1 MTEFVKTVS
10 QLVENQFPSFY
21 KEDGPGFVAFVKAYY
36 EFLETTNKYTY
47 KENRDLFDSNDIDDT
62 LDEFLVHFKEKYL
75 ADFPFVI
82 ATDKRFV
89 IKHITDYYQS
99 KGSKQSLEL
108 LMRLLYNEEVDLY
121 IPAEDILKPSDSE
134 WYTPI
139 YIEVNKSPRTR
150 GFVNKQITGASS
162 GATAFVEG
170 IVTKR
175 VDGKLI
181 DVVYLSS
188 LRGNFRRN
196 ERVTD
201 DGIIK
206 DAPKIIGSLTTLTIE
221 LGGRNNV
228 VGDIFD
234 VVTPQGRQG
243 KVRIDGI
250 ENVTGK
256 VDFEI
261 VEGGY
266 GYTNSTS
273 SATATTVYVSDA
285 VLYANNSNTTLNF
298 VKFEPVVQRLETI
311 TLLSATNVN
320 STAVVGNYLV
330 GYSGANTFVA
340 NGYIVSI
347 ANTDSSG
354 NTVSGASANS
364 TIVVQVIGDTTFG
377 DQRRINLTN
386 NQNFVA
392 GEYVEEESEYAFTI
406 SSPTGA
412 FTVGEVVSQTVRD
425 AIANNIISYAFGTV
439 TSTTNTSI
447 STDKSWGNFSANLAI
462 VGATSGSSASVSSAN
477 TTVQGARAFV
487 TSKVSGYINVREVFG
502 SFTNGKRIRCERTK
516 LIDSITTTSVTGAAD
531 VRLNGVSTANGAIDT
546 VANSYVTG
554 IVVGSNTTAVGIYGN
569 TSPFF
574 YANTGVFQLETTR
587 EKLVSPPR
595 YANGSI
601 LELNKNILGIATG
614 TSADFKVG
622 FIENTETVTLNTDMV
637 GANNTANTPFI
648 HVILDGANSGVGFV
662 DALYIGT
669 NLTVGSGEA
678 DNFILRE
685 LVTQTSSGAT
695 GKVIFKNNS
704 TIRVYD
710 VTGTFVNGQVIT
722 GNSSLSTATVSAV
735 TNNGGTLYANNT
747 VVSFSGGGFAG
758 GDPFINAVG
767 SIATNGS
774 GTITSIT
781 ITDPGE
787 GYYGV
792 PTFDIGSTSGTTA
805 NVMIDMDYGYGFVKL
820 PDSDNNTLLIDAL
833 NNENF
838 TIGSIASLTRVNPG
852 ANYNADPFVS
862 IYNKYIASYGR
873 RNFFINVSDINGSF
887 RVGELLTQVIG
898 GTGTAKG
905 KVLAYTREGNS
916 GIITVERN
924 AFNISF
930 QYAYPIT
937 GATTG
942 TTADV
947 DSVVDDSG
955 SAELG
960 NNAVV
965 TGTVI
970 AANGIATSV
979 QVIDSGYGYIQDGD
993 VTLERDGFEF
1003 IVTAKSNVTRQGVG
1017 EGYWKTT
1024 SSHLNSEKKI
1034 EDNSY
1039 YQEYSY
1045 DVISSLSLNRYED
1058 ILKKVL
1064 HVSGNKMFGS
1074 VSKNSKINSQI
1085 SITQSSIQPVTIATE
1100 YLVTETGTNIITKS
1114 GSYLTIR
1121 TEGNV

>member
-36 EFLETTNKYTY
+36 EFLETTDKYTY
-47 KENRDLFDSNDIDDT
+47 KENRELFNSNDIDDT

-75 ADFPFVI
+75 ADFPFVT
-82 ATDKRFV
+82 ATDKRFM

-121 IPAEDILKPSDSE
+121 IPSEDILKPSDSE
-134 WYTPI
+134 WYSPI
-139 YIEVNKSPRTR
+139 YLEVGKSPRTR

-188 LRGNFRRN
+188 VRGNFRRN

-206 DAPKIIGSLTTLTIE
+206 DSPKIIGSLTTLAIE

-234 VVTPQGRQG
+234 VITPQGRQG
-243 KVRIDGI
+243 KVRVDGI
-250 ENVTGK
+250 ENNTGK
-256 VDFEI
+256 VDFQI
-261 VEGGY
+261 VEEGY

-285 VLYANNSNTTLNF
+285 VLYANNSNTTLDF
-298 VKFEPVVQRLETI
+298 IKFEPVVQRLETI
-311 TLLSATNVN
+311 KLLSAANIN

-330 GYSGANTFVA
+330 GQSGANAFVA

-347 ANTDSSG
+347 ANTDSNG
-354 NTVSGASANS
+354 VPILAPSANS

-377 DQRRINLTN
+377 NQRRINLTN
-386 NQNFVA
+386 NKNFVVK
-392 GEYVEEESEYAFTI
+392 EYVEEESEIIFTI
-406 SSPTGA
+406 SSPTGT
-412 FTVGEVVSQTVRD
+412 FTVNEIVGQTVRD
-425 AIANNIISYAFGTV
+425 TVANNIISYAFARV
-439 TSTTNTSI
+439 TAANSTSI
-447 STDKSWGNFSANLAI
+447 STDRAWGNFSANVAI
-462 VGATSGSSASVSSAN
+462 VGANGSSAAVSSAN
-477 TTVQGARAFV
+477 TIVQGARAVV
-487 TSKVSGYINVREVFG
+487 TAKASGYIAVREVFG
-502 SFTNGKRIRCERTK
+502 SFTNGKRIRGTRTK
-516 LIDSITTTSVTGAAD
+516 LIDVISSTSVTGAAD
-531 VRLNGVSTANGAIDT
+531 VRLNGVSTANGVIDT

-569 TSPFF
+569 TTPFF
-574 YANTGVFQLETTR
+574 YANTGGVFQLETTR

-595 YANGSI
+595 YANGDI
-601 LELNKNILGIATG
+601 IELNKNILRIATG

-637 GANNTANTPFI
+637 GANNTANTPF
-648 HVILDGANSGVGFV
+648 VDILLNGANSGVGFV
-662 DALYIGT
+662 
-669 NLTVGSGEA
+669 NS
-678 DNFILRE
+678 
-685 LVTQTSSGAT
+685 VT
-695 GKVIFKNNS
+695 INS
-704 TIRVYD
+704 
-710 VTGTFVNGQVIT
+710 
-722 GNSSLSTATVSAV
+722 
-735 TNNGGTLYANNT
+735 GGTLYANGT
-747 VVSFSGGGFAG
+747 VVTFSGGGFAD
-758 GDPFINAVG
+758 GDPFIDAVG
-767 SIATNGS
+767 TITTNGI
-774 GTITSIT
+774 GAITSIT
-781 ITDPGE
+781 INQPGE
-787 GYYGV
+787 GYYDV
-792 PTFDIGSTSGTTA
+792 PTINIGGTSGTAA
-805 NVMIDMDYGYGFVKL
+805 NVSVVMDYGYGFPKL
-820 PDSDNNTLLIDAL
+820 PNADNGTTIIDAL

-838 TIGSIASLTRVNPG
+838 TIGSIASLTRINPG

-862 IYNKYIASYGR
+862 VYNKYIASYGR
-873 RNFFINVSDINGSF
+873 RNFFINVSNIRGSF
-887 RVGELLTQVIG
+887 RVGELLSQVIA

-905 KVLAYTREGNS
+905 KVLAYTREGNT

-924 AFNISF
+924 AFNIAF
-930 QYAYPIT
+930 QSAYPIT
-937 GATTG
+937 GVTTG
-942 TTADV
+942 STADV
-947 DSVVDDSG
+947 DNVVNDPS
-955 SAELG
+955 SIELG

-979 QVIDSGYGYIQDGD
+979 EVIDSGYGYIPNGD
-993 VTLERDGFEF
+993 VTLEREGFPF
-1003 IVTAKSNVTRQGVG
+1003 IITAKSNVTTQGVG

-1024 SSHLNSEKKI
+1024 ASHLNSEKRI
-1034 EDNSY
+1034 ADNSY

-1045 DVISSLSLNRYED
+1045 DVISSLSLNRYEN

-1074 VSKNSKINSQI
+1074 VSKNSKIDSQI
-1085 SITQSSIQPVTIATE
+1085 SIANSSISV
-1100 YLVTETGTNIITKS
+1100 S
-1114 GSYLTIR
+1114 
-1121 TEGNV
+1121 

>member
-21 KEDGPGFVAFVKAYY
+21 KEDGAGFVAFVKAYY

-47 KENRDLFDSNDIDDT
+47 KENRELFNSNDVDDT
-62 LDEFLVHFKEKYL
+62 LNEFLVHFKEKYL
-75 ADFPFVI
+75 ADFPFVT
-82 ATDKRFV
+82 ATDKRFM

-139 YIEVNKSPRTR
+139 YIEVGKSSRTR
-150 GFVNKQITGASS
+150 GFVNKQITGTSS

-188 LRGNFRRN
+188 VRGNFKRN

-201 DGIIK
+201 DGIVK

-234 VVTPQGRQG
+234 VITPQGRQG
-243 KVRIDGI
+243 KVRVDAI
-250 ENVTGK
+250 ENNTGK
-256 VDFEI
+256 VDFAI

-273 SATATTVYVSDA
+273 SATATSVYISDA
-285 VLYANNSNTTLNF
+285 ILYANNSNTTLNF
-298 VKFEPVVQRLETI
+298 IKFEPVVQRLETI

-347 ANTDSSG
+347 ANTDSAGLPIS
-354 NTVSGASANS
+354 APSANS
-364 TIVVQVIGDTTFG
+364 TVIVQVIGDTTFG

-386 NQNFVA
+386 NKNFIA
-392 GEYVEEESEYAFTI
+392 KEYVEEESELAFII
-406 SSPTGA
+406 SSPTGS
-412 FTVGEVVSQTVRD
+412 FNVGEIVSQTVRD
-425 AIANNIISYAFGTV
+425 PVANNITSYAFGTV
-439 TSTTNTSI
+439 TSTNSTSI
-447 STDKSWGNFSANLAI
+447 STDKTWGNWSANLAI
-462 VGATSGSSASVSSAN
+462 VGKTSGSSAAISSFA
-477 TTVQGARAFV
+477 TTTQGARAMV
-487 TSKVSGYINVREVFG
+487 TSKASGYITVREIFG
-502 SFTNGKRIRCERTK
+502 SFTNGKRIRGTRTK
-516 LIDSITTTSVTGAAD
+516 LVDIITTTSVTGAAD
-531 VRLNGVSTANGAIDT
+531 VRLNGVSTANGVIDT
-546 VANSYVTG
+546 TANSYVTG

-587 EKLVSPPR
+587 ETLVSPPR
-595 YANGSI
+595 YANGDI
-601 LELNKNILGIATG
+601 IELNKNILGIATG

-648 HVILDGANSGVGFV
+648 HVMLTGANSGVGFV
-662 DALYIGT
+662 DSI
-669 NLTVGSGEA
+669 
-678 DNFILRE
+678 
-685 LVTQTSSGAT
+685 
-695 GKVIFKNNS
+695 
-704 TIRVYD
+704 TI
-710 VTGTFVNGQVIT
+710 
-722 GNSSLSTATVSAV
+722 VS
-735 TNNGGTLYANNT
+735 GGTLYSNGT
-747 VVSFSGGGFAG
+747 VVTFSGGGFAG

-774 GTITSIT
+774 GTITNIT
-781 ITDPGE
+781 MTNPGE

-792 PTFDIGSTSGTTA
+792 PTINIGSTSGVAA
-805 NVMIDMDYGYGFVKL
+805 NVSVVMDYGYGFVKL
-820 PDSDNNTLLIDAL
+820 PNADSTTTLVNAL

-838 TIGSIASLTRVNPG
+838 TIGSIASLTRINPG
-852 ANYNADPFVS
+852 ANYNADPFISV
-862 IYNKYIASYGR
+862 YNKYIASYNR
-873 RNFFINVSDINGSF
+873 RNFFIYVSNINGSF

-924 AFNISF
+924 AFNIAF
-930 QYAYPIT
+930 QSSYPIT
-937 GATTG
+937 GASTG
-942 TTADV
+942 TTANV
-947 DSVVDDSG
+947 DSVVNDPG

-960 NNAVV
+960 NNAVI
-965 TGTVI
+965 TGKVI

-979 QVIDSGYGYIQDGD
+979 QVIDSGYGYIPDGD
-993 VTLERDGFEF
+993 VTLEREGFEF
-1003 IVTAKSNVTRQGVG
+1003 IITGKSNVTRQGVG

-1024 SSHLNSEKKI
+1024 SSHLNSEKRI
-1034 EDNSY
+1034 EDNLY

-1058 ILKKVL
+1058 ILKRVL

-1074 VSKNSKINSQI
+1074 VSKNSKIDSQI
-1085 SITQSSIQPVTIATE
+1085 SIANSSISV
-1100 YLVTETGTNIITKS
+1100 S
-1114 GSYLTIR
+1114 
-1121 TEGNV
+1121 